1 VLHPNTLTQTAQEL
15 AINQRKAQVAKAQ
28 TKAAAQG
35 EETPYMSAITP
46 ATADAAK
53 FLAAVTG
60 GTPSQLLLQQPLF
73 NLAPAAYVAAKVRA
87 QQRGKGAAA
96 AGGPA
101 ARKASTAAAGSPA
114 GQRGG
119 RKRSRAAAAAD
130 GSESELT
137 GDETE
142 TDEGAMSLASDNTD
156 EGASPVQGRQ
166 RRRGA
171 SKSCSKEGPLLAS
184 DTTCEGAGHDQVKRK
199 RGAQGQ
205 PQQAAGGRT
214 QQGGSSSGS
223 GRGGARRALS
233 TAAPHSRG
241 IRAARS
247 GACSAHEQQA
257 SSTYPQVE

>member
-73 NLAPAAYVAAKVRA
+73 NLAPAADVAAKVRA

-171 SKSCSKEGPLLAS
+171 PKSCSKEGPLLAS

-199 RGAQGQ
+199 RGRPKGSRNKQ
-205 PQQAAGGRT
+205 PGAERNRAAAAAAAAGHGAHSARQRRT
-214 QQGGSSSGS
+214 AEAFELPGQEPVLRMSS
-223 GRGGARRALS
+223 RLP
-233 TAAPHSRG
+233 APTRKWN
-241 IRAARS
+241 
-247 GACSAHEQQA
+247 E
-257 SSTYPQVE
+257 